1 MKKITQ
7 LSLVTCFALSLI
19 ACDNASN
26 TPKTTEPA
34 PKAEITLSPQEQ
46 FRKDYEAFE
55 TWQSTTDQRMN
66 KEVDGLQQKVAQIE
80 SGKQLSPEEIN
91 TLISNL
97 RTQIQTSSAE
107 LDGLQLKD
115 ADVLLLAEKTKAAH
129 SAAIDML
136 ELVVKATANPL
147 EEAQKDLAS
156 LEAKL
161 NEMDKL
167 HAEMETQKEKLK
179 QQYQQK

>member
-1 MKKITQ
+1 
-7 LSLVTCFALSLI
+7 
-19 ACDNASN
+19 
-26 TPKTTEPA
+26 
-34 PKAEITLSPQEQ
+34 TLSPQEQ

-147 EEAQKDLAS
+147 EKAQKDLAS

>member
-1 MKKITQ
+1 
-7 LSLVTCFALSLI
+7 
-19 ACDNASN
+19 
-26 TPKTTEPA
+26 

-147 EEAQKDLAS
+147 EKAQKDLAS

>member
-1 MKKITQ
+1 
-7 LSLVTCFALSLI
+7 
-19 ACDNASN
+19 
-26 TPKTTEPA
+26 
-34 PKAEITLSPQEQ
+34 
-46 FRKDYEAFE
+46 
-55 TWQSTTDQRMN
+55 QRMN

-129 SAAIDML
+129 SVAIDML

-147 EEAQKDLAS
+147 EKAQKDLAS